1 LGDWD
6 QEDQS
11 SRPTWANSL
20 QDPIYKNKPEQVAE
34 CLLSIVKPQFKP
46 YYHKKKKKKKSQ
58 TLWDSIPDTLK
69 QMRDSFVKGS
79 TAIYSK
85 IFIKNYYMY

>member
-20 QDPIYKNKPEQVAE
+20 QDPIYKNKPEQVTE
-34 CLLSIVKPQFKP
+34 CLLSIVKPTVQTLLP
-46 YYHKKKKKKKSQ
+46 QKKKKKSQ

>member
-34 CLLSIVKPQFKP
+34 CLLSSVKPTVQTLLP
-46 YYHKKKKKKKSQ
+46 QKKKKKKAKPSG
-58 TLWDSIPDTLK
+58 IPSL
-69 QMRDSFVKGS
+69 
-79 TAIYSK
+79 IL
-85 IFIKNYYMY
+85 